1 MGKFD
6 RNPRGQSSTEYALVL
21 VLVAVIVILALLVL
35 GGGIGRSYQKIVDA
49 LGAPPQPSIQL
60 TAEVT
65 PEITSTEEAMQSA
78 TPEVITTEPVQNP
91 DDGGSGDDGPSA
103 SPTAVPTDVPE
114 DSEDSGGS
122 GGSGNSGISRFY
134 DEFDGSGNIQW
145 LNRTGTWATT
155 HEYFTSSDD
164 YSEVTGTIP
173 FDNYDFRADVQTTQS
188 KGSSN
193 WDVTMVLFRVQSAN
207 TYYAVMLK
215 KDGVVELA
223 SNRSGQW
230 QGWLSVTSTRLRP
243 YEDHTFRVKAFGN
256 HFQVFIDNKKYV
268 DYRDGNPISSGG
280 IGFSNNNSVARID
293 NVEVD
298 KRQG

>member
-60 TAEVT
+60 TAEAT
-65 PEITSTEEAMQSA
+65 PETTSTEEATQAVTLEVTA
-78 TPEVITTEPVQNP
+78 TEQVQNP
-91 DDGGSGDDGPSA
+91 DDGGSGSD
-103 SPTAVPTDVPE
+103 SPVDTSPPPTDVPTDTPTDGPE
-114 DSEDSGGS
+114 DSEDR
-122 GGSGNSGISRFY
+122 GIKHYY

-145 LNRTGTWATT
+145 LNRAGTWSTT
-155 HEYFTSSDD
+155 HQYFTSSDD
-164 YSEVTGTIP
+164 YSEVSGTIP
-173 FDNYDFRADVQTTQS
+173 FDDYDFSADVQTTQS

-243 YEDHTFRVKAFGN
+243 YENHTFRVKAFGN
-256 HFQVFIDNKKYV
+256 HIQVFIDKKKYV
-268 DYRDGNPISSGG
+268 DYRDGDPISSGG

-298 KRQG
+298 KRQD